1 MNYRIR
7 IAFALVPAAA
17 LLLAVGCTRK
27 ITRTAGT
34 PENVLAYGVYTA
46 TTLDSGLSVKLSLNQ
61 SATYSKK
68 KFQGSCFIMEYK
80 GEWTCDNESMDFH
93 LTEVRHRPDCNSE
106 DWQVEKTDK
115 RTSRHIRSV
124 TMTSFELLDQ
134 DDQSSDEWVK
144 FVKR

>member
-1 MNYRIR
+1 MNHRIQTV
-7 IAFALVPAAA
+7 FACGLAAML
-17 LLLAVGCTRK
+17 LLLAGCTRK
-27 ITRTAGT
+27 ITRSAGT
-34 PENVLAYGVYTA
+34 PDNVLAYGVYTA

-68 KFQGSCFIMEYK
+68 KFQGSCFIIEYK

-93 LTEVRHRPDCNSE
+93 LTEIRHRPDCNTE
-106 DWQVEKTDK
+106 DWQVEKLDK

-134 DDQSSDEWVK
+134 DDQASDQWVK